1 MRRGLMLLILAA
13 LLLGACA
20 DPNSSQ
26 YRGRD
31 SMIDLANNC
40 AVCGATVEDNYFAGS
55 AFRAI
60 GPGNY

>member
-1 MRRGLMLLILAA
+1 MTRGLMLLMLAA

-20 DPNSSQ
+20 DPNASQ

-31 SMIDLANNC
+31 SMIDMANRC

-55 AFRAI
+55 SFKAI

>member
-1 MRRGLMLLILAA
+1 MRRGLMLLMLAA

-20 DPNSSQ
+20 DPNASR

-40 AVCGATVEDNYFAGS
+40 AVCGATVQDGYFAGS
-55 AFRAI
+55 AYRAI